1 MYFLELTLSTLEPF
15 SKPDTMSQNISQSV
29 VNSKEKN
36 NEADANVISS
46 RVVRRI
52 SLVKLS
58 NITQNC
64 LVLMAL
70 HACTLHIAFCS
81 VY

>member
-1 MYFLELTLSTLEPF
+1 MYFLERMLSMLEPF

-29 VNSKEKN
+29 VNSKETN

-58 NITQNC
+58 NECNAKLLSNYGSACMHITYSI
-64 LVLMAL
+64 L
-70 HACTLHIAFCS
+70 
-81 VY
+81 